1 MRVVI
6 TGVNLPGRVFCRPDG
21 SSMDNIYVGVQVRRD
36 PAQTVRADEPE
47 ALWEIEIH
55 VVR

>member
-1 MRVVI
+1 
-6 TGVNLPGRVFCRPDG
+6 
-21 SSMDNIYVGVQVRRD
+21 MDNIYVGVQVRRD

-47 ALWEIEIH
+47 ALWEIEID